1 MVGCELYR
9 HARGA
14 HFKRPI
20 STSARAIVFFLSVL
34 RESAEHKNRPLGCCS
49 AAFGG
54 FPLFERR
61 YYLRAPYNVT
71 LLLLPRTVTPTRDV
85 GDDRLHWAANACN
98 RRFFLPPGK
107 PTICQEGCARYE
119 HRSSLTLPAFVSI
132 PLLLHATRR

>member
-71 LLLLPRTVTPTRDV
+71 LLTTAYCHSNKGRGRRPPTL
-85 GDDRLHWAANACN
+85 GGQRL
-98 RRFFLPPGK
+98 
-107 PTICQEGCARYE
+107 
-119 HRSSLTLPAFVSI
+119 
-132 PLLLHATRR
+132 